1 MTHLSLTARIV
12 SLTSEKGTDVE
23 QDEVDSIA
31 LGLTDDLLGAAR
43 YMTNNTSLCPVGFQ
57 HCFDSTHESR
67 RYFLDDA
74 DACCECWAWY
84 LDGGEA

>member
-1 MTHLSLTARIV
+1 M

-23 QDEVDSIA
+23 QDEGDSVA
-31 LGLTDDLLGAAR
+31 LDPTEDLLGAAR
-43 YMTNNTSLCPVGFQ
+43 YMANNTSLCPVGFQ
-57 HCFDSTHESR
+57 YCFDICHESR

-74 DACCECWAWY
+74 DECCECWAWY